1 MRKTEECLQC
11 RKCWERKPI
20 SEYYENKYTN
30 CKECLKKYARE
41 YDRAKRRYKDASLF
55 DINETQVKK
64 QKDWKV
70 CSCCW
75 IFKSLDDFNKV
86 GSKLHLLRSVCKE
99 CQSKY
104 YKERYRNKIKETC
117 EQEGKKVLWAPKKYT
132 AEWRLCSWC
141 NTFKEWDDFYKDS
154 SSPTWY
160 MNVCKKC
167 RAKMKARIKERKKK
181 ESKIKTFFKKLFRI
195 K

>member
-1 MRKTEECLQC
+1 MQ
-11 RKCWERKPI
+11 
-20 SEYYENKYTN
+20 EN
-30 CKECLKKYARE
+30 
-41 YDRAKRRYKDASLF
+41 
-55 DINETQVKK
+55 IIKK
-64 QKDWKV
+64 QKEWKV

-75 IFKSLDDFNKV
+75 IFKSLDDFHKDR
-86 GSKLHLLRSVCKE
+86 SKPSLHCSMCKE
-99 CQSKY
+99 CQSAY

-132 AEWRLCSWC
+132 AEWRFCSWC
-141 NTFKEWDDFYKDS
+141 KTFKEWNDFYKDS

-167 RAKMKARIKERKKK
+167 RAKMKTRIKERKKK
-181 ESKIKTFFKKLFRI
+181 ESKIKLFFKKLFRI